1 MVAVSFSEAHPTLAL
16 RVLLAIALLSGVGFA
31 QTKIQGTTK
40 LQGSVGIGSPF
51 SRNVQIMALFPPALG
66 SADYSSF
73 YSNVMTQPSVDGVTV
88 EIDWSKVETSAAT
101 PPPCSAP
108 DDKHQTDSAG
118 QCHLYDWTP
127 YESTMTAP
135 GIWTWFMPFTVGGV
149 STPKKVNL
157 LLFGIGTG
165 NKIDSVTPWYVT
177 SATYL
182 ANFSPARQDVL
193 NGIKDCATVPWTGIA
208 ASASVTFTRSGT
220 TVTVVSPACC
230 NGDATTMHSGD
241 AVYVAGLSAYANTL
255 GTPATVINSGKFTY
269 QVALSGNDT
278 CTTCSYISQGWS
290 SPVPYEQPYTAAWEA
305 FIAAANLHFGPSYMA
320 NGVAVGATG
329 TNQLGY
335 VRAGTWTGAE
345 SFVYCVSGGP
355 SGGLSMLASPYTYT
369 GSSVWTGDYQNKVQ
383 YVQSLDPTMRRFWA
397 INEVS
402 SDVTYPNTE
411 AQYATAAA
419 NVYGFVNGFGS
430 QGLSLLDVTS
440 STCTSGTSAS
450 NWCQLFGQ
458 YHATGMPLEL
468 QQIAISDPTNV
479 TCATGCGIPPGVAGD
494 LRLWLPY
501 AVSNYV
507 TVVEMYYRDLGLAFD
522 VNYCTMVMGG
532 ACTAGYSPQS
542 NSNITTTQEWQ
553 WFSAGNGGTL
563 TVGVGQG
570 SNCPSPPGGI
580 GAGDCSYA
588 SAINAAHGL
597 H

>member
-1 MVAVSFSEAHPTLAL
+1 
-16 RVLLAIALLSGVGFA
+16 VLLAIALFSGVSLA
-31 QTKIQGTTK
+31 QIQTKIQGTTK
-40 LQGSVGIGSPF
+40 VQGSAAIGSPF
-51 SRNVQIMALFPPALG
+51 SRNVQIMALFPPAIG
-66 SADYSSF
+66 STDYSSF

-101 PPPCSAP
+101 SPPCAAP
-108 DDKHQTDSAG
+108 DDTHQTDSVG
-118 QCHLYDWTP
+118 QCHTYDWTP

-135 GIWTWFMPFTVGGV
+135 GIWTWFVPFTVGGV

-165 NKIDSVTPWYVT
+165 NKIDSITPWYVT
-177 SATYL
+177 SSSYVT
-182 ANFSPARQDVL
+182 NFAVPYNRQDVL
-193 NGIKDCATVPWTGIA
+193 NGIKDCPTVPWAGVAPNPSI
-208 ASASVTFTRSGT
+208 TFTRAGT
-220 TVTVVSPACC
+220 TVTVFSSGCC
-230 NGDATTMHSGD
+230 NQNATTIHD
-241 AVYVAGLSAYANTL
+241 QDTVYVASPSNSNYAT
-255 GTPATVINSGKFTY
+255 ATGKTATWVSNDSFSY
-269 QVALSGNDT
+269 QVANSGPLT
-278 CTTCSYISQGWS
+278 CTDCTYISQGWS
-290 SPVPYEQPYTAAWEA
+290 SPVPYEQAYTAAWKP
-305 FIAAANLHFGPSYMA
+305 FIAAASLHFGPSYTA
-320 NGVAVGATG
+320 NGVTVGSAG

-345 SFVYCVSGGP
+345 SFVYCISGGS
-355 SGGLSMLASPYTYT
+355 SGGLSMLASPYTYA
-369 GSSVWTGDYQNKVQ
+369 GSSTWLTDYQNKVQ
-383 YVQSLDPTMRRFWA
+383 YIQSLDPTMRRFWS

-430 QGLSLLDVTS
+430 QGLSLLDDTS
-440 STCTSGTSAS
+440 SACVSGTSAS

-479 TCATGCGIPPGVAGD
+479 TCATGCGVPPGVAGD
-494 LRLWLPY
+494 LRQWLPY

-522 VNYCTMVMGG
+522 VGYCTMVTGG
-532 ACTAGYSPQS
+532 ACTKGYTPQS

-570 SNCPSPPGGI
+570 SNCPLPPGGI

-588 SAINAAHGL
+588 SAINAAHGP